1 MGKLWWQTLYVGI
14 KFNVETNN
22 ITLLV
27 PLVERLA
34 KSSILT
40 LARKTTKK
48 FEHVNLE
55 NPCWLLP
62 ILLNTCVYSF
72 LLNILLFWVD
82 KMHYLF
88 IFYRLSPQDMNDFFK
103 RLVELIF
110 VNMKLMRTFLSI
122 VNGKNMTFKELEV
135 ESFSFCNMW
144 WNIGAQTPKCANIYI
159 CNSWQ
164 EIVNY
169 KQFCSL

>member
-1 MGKLWWQTLYVGI
+1 M
-14 KFNVETNN
+14 ETNN

-27 PLVERLA
+27 PLVEKLA

-40 LARKTTKK
+40 LPIKTTKQSK
-48 FEHVNLE
+48 HVKLE

-62 ILLNTCVYSF
+62 ILLNTSVYSF
-72 LLNILLFWVD
+72 LLDILLFWVD
-82 KMHYLF
+82 KMHYLYLF
-88 IFYRLSPQDMNDFFK
+88 CHLSPQDMNNFFK
-103 RLVELIF
+103 RLEELIF

-122 VNGKNMTFKELEV
+122 VDGKNMTFKELEV
-135 ESFSFCNMW
+135 ESFAFCNMW
-144 WNIGAQTPKCANIYI
+144 WNIGAQTPKCANIYF
-159 CNSWQ
+159 CNRWQ

>member
-1 MGKLWWQTLYVGI
+1 M
-14 KFNVETNN
+14 ETNN

-72 LLNILLFWVD
+72 LLDILLFWVD

-88 IFYRLSPQDMNDFFK
+88 IFCHLSPQDMNDFFK